1 MSERS
6 FSALRR
12 IKNYFRST
20 MLQSRLNH
28 LLLLHVHKDLTD
40 SLDLVS
46 VTNDFTSNSEHMQ
59 SYFGKFTIEDTIP
72 DMHCRQCKRIVFCQI
87 CSKN

>member
-1 MSERS
+1 
-6 FSALRR
+6 
-12 IKNYFRST
+12 

-46 VTNDFTSNSEHMQ
+46 VANDFTSNSEHRQ
-59 SYFGKFTIEDTIP
+59 SYFGKFTIEDTIQ
-72 DMHCRQCKRIVFCQI
+72 DMHCRQCKRNVSCQI